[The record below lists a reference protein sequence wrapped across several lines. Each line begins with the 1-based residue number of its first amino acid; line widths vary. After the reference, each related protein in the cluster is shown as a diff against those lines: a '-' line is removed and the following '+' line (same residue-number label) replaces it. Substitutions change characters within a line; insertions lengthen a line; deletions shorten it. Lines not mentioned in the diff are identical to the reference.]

1 VLPRLPVS
9 GKMGKGEN
17 EDEQSRPPISSA
29 FEKQLLSLSEQLS
42 SLVMTGTLAHTAAIT
57 EACNTLRAIAA
68 EYLESKQKVIIIIS
82 KTFRSLVYLL
92 D

>member
-1 VLPRLPVS
+1 
-9 GKMGKGEN
+9 
-17 EDEQSRPPISSA
+17 
-29 FEKQLLSLSEQLS
+29 
-42 SLVMTGTLAHTAAIT
+42 MTGTLAHTAAIT